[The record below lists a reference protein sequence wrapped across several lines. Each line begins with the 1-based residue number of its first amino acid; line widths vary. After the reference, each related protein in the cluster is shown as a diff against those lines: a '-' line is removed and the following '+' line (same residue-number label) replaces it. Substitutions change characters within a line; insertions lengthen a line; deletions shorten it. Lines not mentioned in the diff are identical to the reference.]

1 MALPLDGD
9 LKYETIKGY
18 MRCLVCEGLERER
31 SLMNQIE
38 ASTVLQQRYKMIQ
51 RPISNAADAQPDQ
64 DLDEVIRFSRK
75 CQAKIA
81 FRLQRHQDRE
91 HAA

>member
-1 MALPLDGD
+1 
-9 LKYETIKGY
+9 
-18 MRCLVCEGLERER
+18 MRCPVCDALERER

-38 ASTVLQQRYKMIQ
+38 ATTVLQQRSKMLLL
-51 RPISNAADAQPDQ
+51 RPADGDDRQPDQ
-64 DLDEVIRFSRK
+64 DLEEVVRFSRK

-91 HAA
+91 HVA

>member
-1 MALPLDGD
+1 MKCP
-9 LKYETIKGY
+9 
-18 MRCLVCEGLERER
+18 VCDALERER
-31 SLMNQIE
+31 ILMNQVE
-38 ASTVLQQRYKMIQ
+38 ASTALQQRYKMIL
-51 RPISNAADAQPDQ
+51 PHVADGMDAQPDQ

-81 FRLQRHQDRE
+81 FRLQRHQDRV

>member
-1 MALPLDGD
+1 
-9 LKYETIKGY
+9 
-18 MRCLVCEGLERER
+18 
-31 SLMNQIE
+31 MNQIE
-38 ASTVLQQRYKMIQ
+38 ANTVLQQRYKMILPPVAE
-51 RPISNAADAQPDQ
+51 RVDAQPDQ

-81 FRLQRHQDRE
+81 FRLQRHQERE

>member
-1 MALPLDGD
+1 
-9 LKYETIKGY
+9 
-18 MRCLVCEGLERER
+18 MRCPVCDALERER
-31 SLMNQIE
+31 ILMNQVE
-38 ASTVLQQRYKMIQ
+38 ASTVLQQRHRMIVP
-51 RPISNAADAQPDQ
+51 PIAKGADAQPDQ

>member
-1 MALPLDGD
+1 MKCP
-9 LKYETIKGY
+9 
-18 MRCLVCEGLERER
+18 VCDALERER
-31 SLMNQIE
+31 ILMNQVE
-38 ASTVLQQRYKMIQ
+38 ASTVLQQRSKMIQ
-51 RPISNAADAQPDQ
+51 RPSANANGAEPQPDQ

>member
-1 MALPLDGD
+1 
-9 LKYETIKGY
+9 
-18 MRCLVCEGLERER
+18 
-31 SLMNQIE
+31 MNQIE
-38 ASTVLQQRYKMIQ
+38 ASTVLQQRSKMIL
-51 RPISNAADAQPDQ
+51 PSVAHGVDAQPDQ

>member
-1 MALPLDGD
+1 
-9 LKYETIKGY
+9 
-18 MRCLVCEGLERER
+18 MRCPVCDALERER

-38 ASTVLQQRYKMIQ
+38 ASTVLRQRYKMIL
-51 RPISNAADAQPDQ
+51 PPVNHGVDAQPDQ

>member
-1 MALPLDGD
+1 
-9 LKYETIKGY
+9 
-18 MRCLVCEGLERER
+18 MRCPVCDALERER

-38 ASTVLQQRYKMIQ
+38 ATTVLQQRSKMLL
-51 RPISNAADAQPDQ
+51 PPEAEAAERQPDQ
-64 DLDEVIRFSRK
+64 DLEEVVRFSRK

>member
-1 MALPLDGD
+1 
-9 LKYETIKGY
+9 
-18 MRCLVCEGLERER
+18 MRCSVCEALERER
-31 SLMNQIE
+31 ILMNQIE
-38 ASTVLQQRYKMIQ
+38 ASTVLQQRHRMIL
-51 RPISNAADAQPDQ
+51 PPVAARVDAQPDQ

>member
-1 MALPLDGD
+1 
-9 LKYETIKGY
+9 
-18 MRCLVCEGLERER
+18 MRCPVCESLERER
-31 SLMNQIE
+31 RLMNQIE
-38 ASTVLQQRYKMIQ
+38 ASTVLQQRSKTIL
-51 RPISNAADAQPDQ
+51 PSIAHGVDAQPDQ

>member
-1 MALPLDGD
+1 MKCP
-9 LKYETIKGY
+9 
-18 MRCLVCEGLERER
+18 VCEALERER

-38 ASTVLQQRYKMIQ
+38 ATTVIQQRYKTFL
-51 RPISNAADAQPDQ
+51 PPEAALERNSDK

-81 FRLQRHQDRE
+81 FRLQRHQDRA

>member
-1 MALPLDGD
+1 M
-9 LKYETIKGY
+9 ESY
-18 MRCLVCEGLERER
+18 MPCPVCESLERER
-31 SLMNQIE
+31 RLMNQIE
-38 ASTVLQQRYKMIQ
+38 ASSVLQQRSKMILPSVP
-51 RPISNAADAQPDQ
+51 RGMDAQPDQ

-75 CQAKIA
+75 FQAKIA

>member
-1 MALPLDGD
+1 
-9 LKYETIKGY
+9 
-18 MRCLVCEGLERER
+18 MRCPVCEALGRER

-38 ASTVLQQRYKMIQ
+38 ANTVLQQRYKMILP
-51 RPISNAADAQPDQ
+51 RVADGADVQPDQ

>member
-1 MALPLDGD
+1 
-9 LKYETIKGY
+9 
-18 MRCLVCEGLERER
+18 MRCPVCEALERER

-38 ASTVLQQRYKMIQ
+38 ASTVLRQRSKMIL
-51 RPISNAADAQPDQ
+51 PAVAHVVDVQPDQ

-75 CQAKIA
+75 WQAKIA
-81 FRLQRHQDRE
+81 FRLQRHQDRM

>member
-1 MALPLDGD
+1 
-9 LKYETIKGY
+9 
-18 MRCLVCEGLERER
+18 MRCPVCESLERER
-31 SLMNQIE
+31 RLMNQIE
-38 ASTVLQQRYKMIQ
+38 ASTILQQRYKMIL
-51 RPISNAADAQPDQ
+51 PLVAHGADAQPDQ

>member
-1 MALPLDGD
+1 
-9 LKYETIKGY
+9 
-18 MRCLVCEGLERER
+18 MRCPVCEALERER

-38 ASTVLQQRYKMIQ
+38 ANTVLQQRHRMTV
-51 RPISNAADAQPDQ
+51 PPVADGVDAQPDQ

>member
-1 MALPLDGD
+1 
-9 LKYETIKGY
+9 
-18 MRCLVCEGLERER
+18 
-31 SLMNQIE
+31 MNQIE
-38 ASTVLQQRYKMIQ
+38 ANTVLQQRSKMILPSVAQ
-51 RPISNAADAQPDQ
+51 GVDAKPDQ

>member
-1 MALPLDGD
+1 
-9 LKYETIKGY
+9 
-18 MRCLVCEGLERER
+18 MRCPVCDALERER

-38 ASTVLQQRYKMIQ
+38 ANTVLKQRSKTIL
-51 RPISNAADAQPDQ
+51 RPDPSGLDAQPDR

>member
-1 MALPLDGD
+1 
-9 LKYETIKGY
+9 
-18 MRCLVCEGLERER
+18 
-31 SLMNQIE
+31 MNQIE
-38 ASTVLQQRYKMIQ
+38 ANSVLQQRYKMIL
-51 RPISNAADAQPDQ
+51 PPVVHEAEAQPDQ

-81 FRLQRHQDRE
+81 FRLQRHQDRV

>member
-1 MALPLDGD
+1 
-9 LKYETIKGY
+9 
-18 MRCLVCEGLERER
+18 
-31 SLMNQIE
+31 MNQIE
-38 ASTVLQQRYKMIQ
+38 ASTVLQQRSKMIQ
-51 RPISNAADAQPDQ
+51 RPSANGADTQPDQ

>member
-1 MALPLDGD
+1 M
-9 LKYETIKGY
+9 EGY
-18 MRCLVCEGLERER
+18 MRCPVCDALERER
-31 SLMNQIE
+31 ILMNQIE
-38 ASTVLQQRYKMIQ
+38 ANTVLQQRHRMIL
-51 RPISNAADAQPDQ
+51 PPAPVGAEAQPDQ

>member
-1 MALPLDGD
+1 
-9 LKYETIKGY
+9 
-18 MRCLVCEGLERER
+18 MRCPVCDALERER
-31 SLMNQIE
+31 ILMNQIE
-38 ASTVLQQRYKMIQ
+38 ANTVLQQRYQTIL
-51 RPISNAADAQPDQ
+51 PAIANGTDTQPNQ

-81 FRLQRHQDRE
+81 FRLQRHQDRV

>member
-1 MALPLDGD
+1 MA
-9 LKYETIKGY
+9 
-18 MRCLVCEGLERER
+18 MRCPVCEALERER

-38 ASTVLQQRYKMIQ
+38 ANTVLQQRYKMIL
-51 RPISNAADAQPDQ
+51 PPVANGVDAQPDQ

-75 CQAKIA
+75 YQAKIA

>member
-1 MALPLDGD
+1 
-9 LKYETIKGY
+9 
-18 MRCLVCEGLERER
+18 MRCPVCDALERER
-31 SLMNQIE
+31 ILMNQVE
-38 ASTVLQQRYKMIQ
+38 ASTVLQQRSKMIQ
-51 RPISNAADAQPDQ
+51 RSGATVSGADAQPDQ

>member
-1 MALPLDGD
+1 MKCP
-9 LKYETIKGY
+9 
-18 MRCLVCEGLERER
+18 VCDALERER
-31 SLMNQIE
+31 ILMNQIE
-38 ASTVLQQRYKMIQ
+38 ASTVLQQRYKMIL
-51 RPISNAADAQPDQ
+51 PPVADAVDAQPDQ

>member
-1 MALPLDGD
+1 
-9 LKYETIKGY
+9 
-18 MRCLVCEGLERER
+18 
-31 SLMNQIE
+31 MNQIE
-38 ASTVLQQRYKMIQ
+38 ASTVLQQRYKTILPCVSHGM
-51 RPISNAADAQPDQ
+51 DAQPDQ

>member
-1 MALPLDGD
+1 
-9 LKYETIKGY
+9 
-18 MRCLVCEGLERER
+18 
-31 SLMNQIE
+31 MNQIE
-38 ASTVLQQRYKMIQ
+38 ANTVLQQRSKMILPSVAQ
-51 RPISNAADAQPDQ
+51 GVDAQPDQ

>member
-1 MALPLDGD
+1 
-9 LKYETIKGY
+9 
-18 MRCLVCEGLERER
+18 MRCPVCEALERER

-38 ASTVLQQRYKMIQ
+38 ASNALRQRSKMILPAVA
-51 RPISNAADAQPDQ
+51 RAVDVQPDQ

-75 CQAKIA
+75 WQAKIA
-81 FRLQRHQDRE
+81 FRLQRHQDRV

>member
-1 MALPLDGD
+1 
-9 LKYETIKGY
+9 
-18 MRCLVCEGLERER
+18 
-31 SLMNQIE
+31 MNQIE
-38 ASTVLQQRYKMIQ
+38 ANTVLQQRYRMIVPAVAD
-51 RPISNAADAQPDQ
+51 RTDAQPDQ

-81 FRLQRHQDRE
+81 FRLQRHQDRV

>member
-1 MALPLDGD
+1 
-9 LKYETIKGY
+9 
-18 MRCLVCEGLERER
+18 
-31 SLMNQIE
+31 MNQVE
-38 ASTVLQQRYKMIQ
+38 ASTVLQQRYKMILP
-51 RPISNAADAQPDQ
+51 RVADEMDAQPDQ

-81 FRLQRHQDRE
+81 FRLQRHQDRV

>member
-1 MALPLDGD
+1 
-9 LKYETIKGY
+9 
-18 MRCLVCEGLERER
+18 MRCKVCDSLERER
-31 SLMNQIE
+31 NLMNQIE
-38 ASTVLQQRYKMIQ
+38 ASTILQQRYKMIL
-51 RPISNAADAQPDQ
+51 PPVADGADVQPDQ

>member
-1 MALPLDGD
+1 
-9 LKYETIKGY
+9 
-18 MRCLVCEGLERER
+18 
-31 SLMNQIE
+31 MNQIE
-38 ASTVLQQRYKMIQ
+38 ASTVLRQRYKMIL
-51 RPISNAADAQPDQ
+51 PLVAHGADAQTDQ

>member
-1 MALPLDGD
+1 
-9 LKYETIKGY
+9 
-18 MRCLVCEGLERER
+18 MRCPVCEALERER

-38 ASTVLQQRYKMIQ
+38 ASTVLQQRYKMILP
-51 RPISNAADAQPDQ
+51 RVADGADAQPDQ
-64 DLDEVIRFSRK
+64 DMDEVIRFSRK

>member
-1 MALPLDGD
+1 
-9 LKYETIKGY
+9 
-18 MRCLVCEGLERER
+18 MRCPVCDALERER

-38 ASTVLQQRYKMIQ
+38 ATTVLQQRSKMLLP
-51 RPISNAADAQPDQ
+51 RPADGDDRQPDQ
-64 DLDEVIRFSRK
+64 DLEEVVRFSRK

-91 HAA
+91 HVA

>member
-1 MALPLDGD
+1 
-9 LKYETIKGY
+9 
-18 MRCLVCEGLERER
+18 
-31 SLMNQIE
+31 MNQIE
-38 ASTVLQQRYKMIQ
+38 ASTVLQQRYKMILPPVAD
-51 RPISNAADAQPDQ
+51 RVDAQPDH

>member
-1 MALPLDGD
+1 M
-9 LKYETIKGY
+9 KSY
-18 MRCLVCEGLERER
+18 MRCPVCQALERER
-31 SLMNQIE
+31 SLMNQVE
-38 ASTVLQQRYKMIQ
+38 ASTVLQQRHRMIV
-51 RPISNAADAQPDQ
+51 PPVSHGADAQPDQ

-81 FRLQRHQDRE
+81 FRLQRHQDRV

>member
-1 MALPLDGD
+1 
-9 LKYETIKGY
+9 
-18 MRCLVCEGLERER
+18 MRCPVCESLERER
-31 SLMNQIE
+31 RLMNQIE
-38 ASTVLQQRYKMIQ
+38 ANTVLQQRYKMIL
-51 RPISNAADAQPDQ
+51 PPAAERVDAQPDQ

>member
-1 MALPLDGD
+1 
-9 LKYETIKGY
+9 
-18 MRCLVCEGLERER
+18 
-31 SLMNQIE
+31 MNQVE
-38 ASTVLQQRYKMIQ
+38 ASTVLQQRFKMIQ
-51 RPISNAADAQPDQ
+51 RVSPNAHGADTQPDQ

-81 FRLQRHQDRE
+81 FRLQRHRDRE